1 MLDILTYMFDKND
14 SLRQTYQFPM
24 KKFAMLKAINRILLM
39 KIKIKDVHMMKV
51 HYEMIENPHQ
61 LDLLVFE
68 T

>member
-1 MLDILTYMFDKND
+1 MLGILTYTFDKND
-14 SLRQTYQFPM
+14 SLRQTNPFPM
-24 KKFAMLKAINRILLM
+24 KKFAMLQAISRILLM
-39 KIKIKDVHMMKV
+39 KIVLKDVHMMKV

>member
-1 MLDILTYMFDKND
+1 MFDKND

-51 HYEMIENPHQ
+51 HYEMIEQ
-61 LDLLVFE
+61 LMMTGEQVYSIVPYVVQ
-68 T
+68 